1 MIKVVV
7 DCFGGDRSPQANVS
21 GAIKALNEN
30 DDLYLILTGDEEKL
44 QAELSSYTYDKTR
57 LEIVHAPD
65 VISCEEKPV
74 EAIKKNKE
82 SSLVK
87 AYDLLRQNDDINALV
102 STGSTGAVLVGSVLK
117 VGRIKGVN
125 RPAFCPILPTMKETI
140 VGICDSGANV
150 DCDPI
155 NLVQFAIMGSLYL
168 EKAYGIKNPRVA
180 LLNIGTEEGKGD
192 ALRKE
197 TYELLKENESIN
209 FVGNMESR
217 DLLTGDYDLIVCD
230 GFSGNVLLKSTE
242 GACMELMKLLKKKM
256 TSGIKNKLGALL
268 LKKSMYQ
275 VKDYMDYNNYGGGV
289 MLGTKKTIVKGHGSS
304 KDTAIYHCINQAYN
318 MEKSKL
324 REYISE
330 EITKQTSEEKT
341 TVSE

>member
-7 DCFGGDRSPQANVS
+7 DCFGGDRSPQANVK
-21 GAIKALNEN
+21 GAINALNDN
-30 DDLYLILTGDEEKL
+30 QDLYLILTGDEEKL
-44 QAELSSYTYDKTR
+44 QNELSQYKYDKTR

-65 VISCEEKPV
+65 VISCEEKPTD
-74 EAIKKNKE
+74 AIKKNKE
-82 SSLVK
+82 SSLVR

-125 RPAFCPILPTMKETI
+125 RPAFCPILPTMKQTF
-140 VGICDSGANV
+140 VGVCDSGANV

-168 EKAYGIKNPRVA
+168 EKAYNIKNPRVA
-180 LLNIGTEEGKGD
+180 LLNIGTEDTKGD
-192 ALRKE
+192 NLRKE
-197 TYELLKENESIN
+197 TFELLKNTPSIN

-217 DLLTGDYDLIVCD
+217 DLLTGEYDLVVCD
-230 GFSGNVLLKSTE
+230 GFSGNVLIKSTE
-242 GACMELMKLLKKKM
+242 GACLELMKLLKKRM
-256 TSGIKNKLGALL
+256 TTGIKNKIGAFL
-268 LKKSMYQ
+268 LKKSMYE
-275 VKDYMDYNNYGGGV
+275 VKNYMDYNNYGGGV

-318 MEKSKL
+318 MEKTKL
-324 REYISE
+324 REFISE
-330 EITKQTSEEKT
+330 EITKQTNQE
-341 TVSE
+341 